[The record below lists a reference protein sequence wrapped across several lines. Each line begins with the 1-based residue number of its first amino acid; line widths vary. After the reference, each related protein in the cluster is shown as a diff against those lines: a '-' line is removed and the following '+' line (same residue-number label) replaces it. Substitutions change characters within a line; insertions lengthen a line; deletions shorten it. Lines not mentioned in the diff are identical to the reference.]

1 MLRTGKL
8 VSHWQISALVLR
20 VLLCCLMAGF
30 ALTGEVRAENEVLA
44 LRLGEHPD
52 KSRIVL
58 DLSDEIPYSLF
69 TLADPYRI
77 VIDLPEV
84 AWSAK
89 SRSARSTIGLVSG
102 YRFGLFQRGNSRL
115 VIDLRGPAEVKAV
128 YFLEREQDKKG
139 ETRLVIDLV
148 AASRETFLKTAGVQQ
163 PGRPPKPVKEIWQL
177 PPATRQAEELPKVVL
192 KPPSAPARHD
202 TALAMIPPPR
212 PEIAPERVPLTPGPI
227 IPAPRPGTPQLK
239 VSRVRTVVI
248 DAGHGGVDPGANTE
262 DGAYEKGI
270 TLDVAKR
277 LRVLLGATGRY
288 RVLMTRDSDVFV
300 RLGERLAVARDSG
313 ADLFISV
320 HADSIDMP
328 RLRGASV
335 YTLSEQASD
344 KEAEAL
350 ANKENN
356 SDMIAGLNI
365 GVETD
370 EIVRSILIDLAQRET
385 MNKSVRFAKLLL
397 PQLGKT
403 GALLKNSH
411 RFAGFRVLK
420 APDVPSVLVELGLLS
435 NRHDAKILTSNSGRQ
450 KLAAAVKEAV
460 DAYFRDQPG

>member
-1 MLRTGKL
+1 MQATALRL
-8 VSHWQISALVLR
+8 
-20 VLLCCLMAGF
+20 LLCWIMAVF
-30 ALTGEVRAENEVLA
+30 ALIGEVRAENEVRA
-44 LRLGEHPD
+44 IRLGEHPD

-58 DLSDEIPYSLF
+58 DLSSEIPYALF

-89 SRSARSTIGLVSG
+89 SRSARSTVGLVTG
-102 YRFGLFQRGNSRL
+102 YRFGLFQPGNSRL
-115 VIDLRGPAEVKAV
+115 VIDLSGPAEVKAA
-128 YFLEREQDKKG
+128 YFLASEAEKKG
-139 ETRLVIDLV
+139 QTRLVIDLV
-148 AASRETFLKTAGVQQ
+148 AANRETFLKLTGVRRPSKPPKQIKEAQQ
-163 PGRPPKPVKEIWQL
+163 PSNSKK
-177 PPATRQAEELPKVVL
+177 QAEALPKVAL
-192 KPPSAPARHD
+192 KPPSPPAPNNAAQAMLPSPLPETAPARAPFPSGPAF
-202 TALAMIPPPR
+202 TAPK
-212 PEIAPERVPLTPGPI
+212 
-227 IPAPRPGTPQLK
+227 PGTPQLK

-248 DAGHGGVDPGANTE
+248 DAGHGGVDPGANTV
-262 DGAYEKGI
+262 DGVYEKGV

-288 RVLMTRDSDVFV
+288 RVIMTRDSDVFV

-313 ADLFISV
+313 ADLFISI
-320 HADSIDMP
+320 HADSINMP
-328 RLRGASV
+328 NLRGASV

-365 GVETD
+365 GIETD

-403 GALLKNSH
+403 GELLKNSH

-435 NRHDAKILTSNSGRQ
+435 NQQDVKILTSNSGRQ
-450 KLAAAVKEAV
+450 KLAVAIKEAV
-460 DAYFRDQPG
+460 DEYFRAQPG